1 MESTT
6 RIEPAK
12 DMLSYALSGAKI
24 INIQPVTRI
33 EGHARIAIHLD
44 DEGNVATAR
53 VHIMALRG
61 FEKFIEGRP
70 AEEVPRIVTR
80 ICGMCPWQHHI
91 ASNKA
96 VDGCFGVTVPPAG
109 GQLRELMLTMS
120 HINDKILH
128 FFFLAAPDFLLDSND
143 GYSVRNIMGIA
154 QKLPELAEKVVRMR
168 YQGQM
173 MMEKFAGKVIHP
185 VAVVPGGFSKP
196 MIEAER
202 QELLAGS
209 RDQLE
214 FAKYSMDY
222 AKKNVFPKIDPGV
235 MQLGE
240 ITTGFLGMVNPENGS
255 LSLYDGTLRLMKP
268 DGSFH
273 EFSCREYTDFI
284 AEHVEPWSYGKFP
297 FAHAWG
303 EGFSMDLV
311 EPHGIYRSNCLARVN
326 VADRIDT
333 PLADAELSEFRS
345 RFGRPAQSTMLYHWA
360 RLIELLYACEKV
372 VQLLESPD
380 ITDTRV
386 RDEVWPRAGRG
397 VGCVEAPRGTLI
409 HDYST
414 DENGCI
420 TRANLIVGS
429 THNYAPMNMS
439 VQRAARD
446 LIREGVVDERLLNRL
461 EMAVRAYDPCI
472 SCATHRLDGGP
483 GIEIKVLDA
492 GGNVIAGTD

>member
-1 MESTT
+1 MGKDIA
-6 RIEPAK
+6 IEPARNMP
-12 DMLSYALSGAKI
+12 DHGTSRGRV
-24 INIQPVTRI
+24 INIEPVTRI
-33 EGHARIAIHLD
+33 EGHARIAIQLD

-53 VHIMALRG
+53 VHIMSLRG
-61 FEKFIEGRP
+61 FEKFVEGRP
-70 AEEVPRIVTR
+70 AEEVPGIVSR

-96 VDGCFGVTVPPAG
+96 VDGCFGATVPPAG
-109 GQLRELMLTMS
+109 MKLRELMQAMS

-128 FFFLAAPDFLLDSND
+128 FFFLSAPDFLLDSHD

-154 QKLPELAEKVVRMR
+154 EKLPELARKIVRMR
-168 YQGQM
+168 YQGQI

-196 MIEAER
+196 MSEAER

-209 RDQLE
+209 REQLE
-214 FAKYSMDY
+214 FAKYAMDY
-222 AKKNVFPKIDPGV
+222 GKNRIFSKIDPEV
-235 MQLGE
+235 MQLGD
-240 ITTGFLGMVNPENGS
+240 ITTGFLGTVSPEDGS
-255 LSLYDGTLRLMKP
+255 LNLYGGVLRLMKS

-284 AEHVEPWSYGKFP
+284 AEHVEPWSYAKFP

-303 EGFSMDLV
+303 EGFSMDLHA
-311 EPHGIYRSNCLARVN
+311 PRGIYRSNCLARMN

-333 PLADAELSEFRS
+333 PLADAELGEFRS

-380 ITDTRV
+380 ITDPRV

-420 TRANLIVGS
+420 TRANLIVGT
-429 THNYAPMNMS
+429 THNQAPINMS
-439 VQRAARD
+439 VEKTARD
-446 LIREGVVDERLLNRL
+446 FIHDGVVDERLLNRV

-472 SCATHRLDGGP
+472 SCATHTLDGGP
-483 GIEIKVLDA
+483 GVEIKVLDSN
-492 GGNVIAGTD
+492 GGVVVQTP